1 MQSFIVIMLLVA
13 FGIVCFG
20 LNKSEQRVPSALAL
34 VSALLG
40 LGLGVKL
47 CLDLNA
53 GVADTLDFIWL
64 PDIGAHFALMAST
77 TGALMVLLTGIC
89 FAAIFMATWGKN
101 ISRSGSFYGL
111 MLLSM
116 AGLIGVFTANDGFT
130 FYLFWEL
137 ALIPVYFLANMY
149 GGERRQ
155 AVSFK
160 FFIYTFVGSLI
171 MLLALI
177 MLYNSGDVHSFAW
190 QDLVAKGAS
199 LDAGTQ
205 NIIFWMMFVA
215 FAIKMPIFPLH
226 TWQPD
231 AYEQTFTPVT
241 IVLSAV
247 MVKMGLWAVLHWLQP
262 IVPAAFNA
270 NKEVVI
276 ILSIIGIVYAS
287 LLAMVQQDMKR
298 VVAYSSIAH
307 IGLMCAAIFA
317 GHADG
322 STGAVLQMF
331 NHGVNILGMWLL
343 LYFVED
349 RVGERNLSK
358 LGGFANSNST
368 FAILMVL
375 ITLANVALPLTNGF
389 AGEFLMFRGLFA
401 SNTAHPILYT
411 SLAGLGI
418 ILGAVYSLNLVQKIT
433 FGESKFSVP
442 LKFSNGELA
451 ALLMVASLILA
462 FGFYPQAILNFIK

>member
-13 FGIVCFG
+13 FAAVCFG

-34 VSALLG
+34 VAALLSLG
-40 LGLGVKL
+40 LGIKL
-47 CLDLNA
+47 CSDLNA
-53 GVADTLDFIWL
+53 NIIDTVNLNWL
-64 PDIGAHFALMAST
+64 PDLGANFTLLASK
-77 TGALMVLLTGIC
+77 TGSLMVLLTGIC
-89 FAAIFMATWGKN
+89 FVAIFLATWGKN
-101 ISRSGSFYGL
+101 IVRSGSFYGL

-130 FYLFWEL
+130 FYMFWEL
-137 ALIPVYFLANMY
+137 ALIPVYFLANLY

-177 MLYNSGDVHSFAW
+177 MLYNSGSSHSFAW
-190 QDLVAKGAS
+190 QDLVDKGS
-199 LDAGTQ
+199 RLDLRTQ
-205 NIIFWMMFVA
+205 SIIFWMMFVA

-262 IVPAAFNA
+262 VVPQAFDTW
-270 NKEVVI
+270 KDVI
-276 ILSIIGIVYAS
+276 IALSIAGIVYAS
-287 LLAMVQQDMKR
+287 LLAMVQKDMKR
-298 VVAYSSIAH
+298 VIAYSSIAH
-307 IGLMCAAIFA
+307 VGLMCAAIFS

-322 STGAVLQMF
+322 TNGAVLQMF

-349 RVGERNLSK
+349 RVGR
-358 LGGFANSNST
+358 
-368 FAILMVL
+368 
-375 ITLANVALPLTNGF
+375 
-389 AGEFLMFRGLFA
+389 
-401 SNTAHPILYT
+401 
-411 SLAGLGI
+411 SL
-418 ILGAVYSLNLVQKIT
+418 VV
-433 FGESKFSVP
+433 
-442 LKFSNGELA
+442 
-451 ALLMVASLILA
+451 LLM
-462 FGFYPQAILNFIK
+462 AIVLSQY